1 MVTNRIQLSKKIEWD
16 RQRKISFFGYFKTI
30 DDLKTKSEEKIEVL
44 KNLRIQTFSK
54 IKIVNNIHNFHPRSY
69 IFDRG
74 LCVYLLAD
82 EIQWSAPGLWWKK
95 VEKDDQA

>member
-44 KNLRIQTFSK
+44 KNLRIQTPDQPPARPD
-54 IKIVNNIHNFHPRSY
+54 VT
-69 IFDRG
+69 G
-74 LCVYLLAD
+74 LLYHMNHTTCK
-82 EIQWSAPGLWWKK
+82 S
-95 VEKDDQA
+95 